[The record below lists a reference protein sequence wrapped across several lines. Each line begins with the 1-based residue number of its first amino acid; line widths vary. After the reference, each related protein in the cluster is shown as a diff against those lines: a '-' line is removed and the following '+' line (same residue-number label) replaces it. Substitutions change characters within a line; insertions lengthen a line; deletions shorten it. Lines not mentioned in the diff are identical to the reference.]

1 MDEQHPAAQPE
12 SADTVAKIIHGA
24 ILGGLMIALAAFL
37 FLQQA
42 VGQEFAGGIGRGLRI
57 AGYGLLATAGVGSL
71 LVRGRIKPPARG
83 ADPSRW
89 WTDVMPQAV
98 VVWALAEGGGL
109 TAMVLG
115 WVIGDTT
122 LLALGAAVGL
132 ALLFVTRPGRLR
144 SES

>member
-1 MDEQHPAAQPE
+1 MDEEHQTVQPE
-12 SADTVAKIIHGA
+12 NADTVAKIIHGA
-24 ILGGLMIALAAFL
+24 IIGGLVIALAVFL
-37 FLQQA
+37 FLQRA
-42 VGQEFAGGIGRGLRI
+42 VGQEFAAGIGRGLRI
-57 AGYGLLATAGVGSL
+57 AGYALLATAAVGAL
-71 LVRGRIKPPARG
+71 LVRGRIKPPAGG
-83 ADPSRW
+83 ADLGRW

-115 WVIGDTT
+115 WIIGDTT

>member
-1 MDEQHPAAQPE
+1 MNEEPPAVLPE
-12 SADTVAKIIHGA
+12 DVDTVAKIIHGA
-24 ILGGLMIALAAFL
+24 VIGGLVIALAIFL
-37 FLQQA
+37 FLQRA
-42 VGQEFAGGIGRGLRI
+42 VGLDFPGGIGGGLRI
-57 AGYGLLATAGVGSL
+57 AGYALLATGALGSL
-71 LVRGRIKPPARG
+71 LVRGRIKPPASG
-83 ADPSRW
+83 TEVGRW

-109 TAMVLG
+109 GAMVLG
-115 WVIGDTT
+115 WLIGDTT